1 MTLSQDIA
9 TKARHRGLTPW
20 QLVQKI
26 GRLER
31 ALDRAKCDG
40 MDLATRVSELA
51 AERADLEGRLDQTVI
66 ELADAHA
73 DLAADR
79 AELLELRAFKANILA
94 VNAPAGSRDIDPD
107 DAPTHPQGIPVAPL
121 WVALR
126 KQGAA

>member
-1 MTLSQDIA
+1 MSLPQDIV

-51 AERADLEGRLDQTVI
+51 AERAELEDRLDQVVI
-66 ELADAHA
+66 ELADAHV
-73 DLAADR
+73 DRAADR

-94 VNAPAGSRDIDPD
+94 VDAPAATRDIDPD
-107 DAPTHPQGIPVAPL
+107 DQPTHPQGIDVRPL
-121 WVALR
+121 WER
-126 KQGAA
+126 YGKQGAA